1 MSLLTLLE
9 EQTVLVEEHPYD
21 AFLDGIMLL
30 KNSSV
35 KPSASACR
43 AMEWCGWEN
52 Y

>member
-1 MSLLTLLE
+1 VSLLTLLA

-21 AFLDGIMLL
+21 AFLGETMHL

-43 AMEWCGWEN
+43 AMGWYGWEN